1 MRERVLDAAERMVQE
16 RGLSA
21 VSFQHL
27 ADAVG
32 LSKPSVFHHF
42 KNKEELAKALVER
55 CQTKYGVEY
64 GEVID
69 AHLEAPEK
77 LRRIASIF
85 EKGLRDDRLC
95 LLNSLGQSVPMLAAA
110 VQDDLRLSVSQSIDR
125 YARVFEQGQREG
137 SLRFDG
143 APADAAAAF
152 LALVEG
158 LQVLARAKR
167 DLDMFSRAASSYI
180 ESIIV

>member
-1 MRERVLDAAERMVQE
+1 MVQE

-32 LSKPSVFHHF
+32 LRKPSVFHHF
-42 KNKEELAKALVER
+42 KTKEDLAKALVER

-64 GEVID
+64 GEVINSD
-69 AHLEAPEK
+69 QNAPVK
-77 LRRIASIF
+77 LRRIADIF

-95 LLNSLGQSVPMLAAA
+95 LLNSLGQSMPMLSAA

-137 SLRFDG
+137 TLHFEG
-143 APADAAAAF
+143 TPTDAAAAF

-158 LQVLARAKR
+158 LQVLSRAKR
-167 DLDMFSRAASSYI
+167 DLDMFNRAARSYI
-180 ESIIV
+180 ESIVV